1 MRHLPDVGTPFRSA
15 ARDLALAGNRIGI
28 AATAVA
34 LAATVVIAIV
44 API

>member
-1 MRHLPDVGTPFRSA
+1 MRNDHGSDSPLRAA
-15 ARDLALAGNRIGI
+15 ARDLALAGNRIGL

-34 LAATVVIAIV
+34 LAAAVMISIV